1 MSDDRRSLVEVRL
14 LEGPNL
20 YFPRAACKVTLDLA
34 AVADV
39 PDARAREVA
48 RLCGLSRARPGAAGT
63 AVRQAFLLRVVK
75 TVARRL
81 ADETGV
87 KRLALRTRAGAGTT
101 HVVLAFP
108 WRSSG
113 RAQVFGHEVAAL
125 LDAAASDDATAEAL
139 VEART
144 EAAAR
149 VRSAD
154 RGRGPQAVRPRIP
167 VASITGTNGK
177 TTTTRLLAHLC
188 MTAGFRT
195 AWSSTDGVVVQ
206 GELVEPG
213 DYSGP
218 AGGRSVLAAEGVQM
232 GILETARGGML
243 LKGMGVVAN
252 DVSVVTNV
260 SADHLG
266 QQGIDTVDQLAEVK
280 AIVTHVTKPTGWT
293 VLNGDD
299 PRVLAMRAGSPG
311 RPFVFSLDAES
322 PALREALGHGGRA
335 LTVMDGALTVLEDG
349 TDPLRLVDVL
359 DMPVTLCGLS
369 EHNVANAMAAAAA
382 GLGLGLPVEAVVE
395 GLRTFTPDAE
405 KNPGRMNTFTVPL
418 PLGAPAA
425 ERTGSCTAIIDLA
438 HNEAGLEALLEV
450 ARGLVRPGSRLVLGL
465 GGVGDRTDE
474 ILQGMGE
481 MAGIGADRV
490 AVVHKARYLRGK
502 TPEELETL
510 LRAGAAAVGVL
521 DVPSYPTEVDG
532 LRALL
537 GEAGDGDVV
546 ALMSHAEREGV
557 YAVLD
562 EVGAVPDGAAQVR
575 AKVVAARGL
584 HERENEIA
592 AARALPLE
600 EGLVAYRQLHAEYPH
615 DGRLAYEHACAHDR
629 LGLEAEA
636 IPLYREALAGGL
648 LEPHRTSARVGLA
661 SSLRVVGEPAAA
673 LEVLDELAAERPD
686 STAGPAFRAL
696 VLHDLGRT
704 SEAVAVAVEELSR
717 HLAGSDAEGYDP
729 ALRYYADEL
738 RTAGRPGSGAGGVD
752 PRG

>member
-1 MSDDRRSLVEVRL
+1 MTDERRSLVEVRL

-34 AVADV
+34 HVAAL
-39 PDARAREVA
+39 PDARAREVGA
-48 RLCGLSRARPGAAGT
+48 TCGLTRARPGAPGT
-63 AVRQAFLLRVVK
+63 AVRQAFALRLVK
-75 TVARRL
+75 AVARRL
-81 ADETGV
+81 ALESGV
-87 KRLALRTRAGAGTT
+87 RRLALRTRAGAGTEQ
-101 HVVLAFP
+101 VVLAFP

-113 RAQVFGHEVAAL
+113 RAEALGRAVAAL
-125 LDAAASDDATAEAL
+125 LDRAVDTGPDGLGVAL
-139 VEART
+139 D
-144 EAAAR
+144 EAAAT
-149 VRSAD
+149 VREAD
-154 RGRGPQAVRPRIP
+154 RGRGPLALRPRIP

-188 MTAGFRT
+188 MTAGYRT
-195 AWSSTDGVVVQ
+195 AWSSTDGVFVQ

-218 AGGRSVLAAEGVQM
+218 AGGRTVLAADGVQV
-232 GILETARGGML
+232 GVLETARGGML
-243 LKGMGVVAN
+243 LKGLGVVAN

-280 AIVTHVTKPTGWT
+280 AIVTHVTKSTGWT

-311 RPFVFSLDAES
+311 RPFVFSLDPES
-322 PALREALGHGGRA
+322 PALREALTHGGRA

-349 TDPLRLVDVL
+349 CDPLRLVDVI
-359 DMPVTLCGLS
+359 DVPVTLCGLS

-382 GLGLGLPVEAVVE
+382 GLGLALPVEAVVE

-405 KNPGRMNTFTVPL
+405 RNPGRMNTFTVPL
-418 PLGAPAA
+418 PLGSHEEA
-425 ERTGSCTAIIDLA
+425 RTASCTAIIDLA
-438 HNEAGLEALLEV
+438 HNEAGLEALLAV

-465 GGVGDRTDE
+465 GGVGDRTE
-474 ILQGMGE
+474 AILQGMGE

-490 AVVHKARYLRGK
+490 AVVHKARYLRGR

-557 YAVLD
+557 YAVLED
-562 EVGAVPDGAAQVR
+562 VGAVPDGVAEVR

-584 HERENEIA
+584 HAREDEIA
-592 AARALPLE
+592 AARALPVE
-600 EGLVAYRQLHAEYPH
+600 DGLVAYRLLHAEHPG
-615 DGRLAYEHACAHDR
+615 DARLAYEHACAHDR

-636 IPLYREALAGGL
+636 IPLYREALGGGL

-661 SSLRVVGEPAAA
+661 SSLRVVGDPAAA

-704 SEAVAVAVEELSR
+704 AEAVAVAVEELSR
-717 HLAGSDAEGYDP
+717 HLAGSDAEGHEP
-729 ALRYYADEL
+729 ALRHHADEL
-738 RTAGRPGSGAGGVD
+738 RRSAGAGAQGAD
-752 PRG
+752 R